1 MIFNIFV
8 KNPLTKEQ
16 LFDRIQVQEQ
26 TFGKH
31 VRPYAFKERGF
42 TDMSRDLY
50 RMRVLL
56 IVVIA
61 AAAVLICGFF
71 ISSSHRA
78 YGAQTSDSQIC
89 YESYVVESGDTL
101 WSIADRFYESSFASR
116 EDYIRE
122 VMRVNELQSTH
133 IYEGDLI
140 AIPTSGISVQLSAA
154 GAD

>member
-1 MIFNIFV
+1 
-8 KNPLTKEQ
+8 
-16 LFDRIQVQEQ
+16 
-26 TFGKH
+26 
-31 VRPYAFKERGF
+31 
-42 TDMSRDLY
+42 
-50 RMRVLL
+50 MRVLL

-78 YGAQTSDSQIC
+78 YGAQTSDSQIS

-101 WSIADRFYESSFASR
+101 WGIADRFYESSFASR